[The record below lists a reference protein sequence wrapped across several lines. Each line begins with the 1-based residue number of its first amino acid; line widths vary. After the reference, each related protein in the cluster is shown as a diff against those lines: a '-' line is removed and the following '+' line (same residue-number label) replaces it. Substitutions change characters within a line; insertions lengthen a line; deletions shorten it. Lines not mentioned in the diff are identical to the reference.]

1 MLLARITDI
10 GEDQVVECCAN
21 AWMGVADLLW
31 PEVKDIACP
40 WRDVANNSKVV
51 DEGVKMAAACLKVG
65 WVSQFA
71 KVCIFGVLQKRFRE
85 VFDWGVSEIGSR
97 G

>member
-1 MLLARITDI
+1 MLLARITDV

-31 PEVKDIACP
+31 PEVKDVACP

-51 DEGVKMAAACLKVG
+51 HKGIELASSLEKIT
-65 WVSQFA
+65 WVVQFS
-71 KVCIFGVLQKRFRE
+71 KVCGLGVLQERSCEIFNRRICE
-85 VFDWGVSEIGSR
+85 VGSC
-97 G
+97 

>member
-1 MLLARITDI
+1 MFLARITDI

-40 WRDVANNSKVV
+40 WRYVANNS
-51 DEGVKMAAACLKVG
+51 
-65 WVSQFA
+65 
-71 KVCIFGVLQKRFRE
+71 
-85 VFDWGVSEIGSR
+85 
-97 G
+97 